1 MPERLRHLGGHLR
14 RHGIAYAALTV
25 AFSFSPLPAIAADL
39 VTTGEIANG
48 AVTQPKLA
56 ADSVAGGKILNETVT
71 GVDIKN
77 GAVGS
82 GDLTDGSV
90 SGLDIRNGS
99 IEDADLAPTAT
110 GAKVIR
116 YDLGSFNFANGD
128 LLRTLPGVWDAAKV
142 ARSSWSVTMNG
153 ESGYV
158 ISLPGHFFDGV
169 RHDFVVNKY
178 GSVLISDSGQAVD
191 RVFTDISVYRTIP
204 TSTVTVPAP

>member
-25 AFSFSPLPAIAADL
+25 AFSFSPLPAMAADL

-56 ADSVAGGKILNETVT
+56 ADSVVSGKILNESVS

-77 GAVGS
+77 GTVGS
-82 GDLTDGSV
+82 ADLLDGSV
-90 SGLDIRNGS
+90 SGVDVRNGS
-99 IEDADLAPTAT
+99 IEAVDLAPTAT
-110 GAKVIR
+110 GAQVIR

-128 LLRTLPGVWDAAKV
+128 LLRRLPGVWDEAKV
-142 ARSSWSVTMNG
+142 ARSSWAVTMNG

-158 ISLPGHFFDGV
+158 VSLPGHFFDGV
-169 RHDFVVNKY
+169 RHDFVVNKF
-178 GSVLISDSGQAVD
+178 GTVLIFDGGQAFD

-204 TSTVTVPAP
+204 TSTVAVPAP

>member
-1 MPERLRHLGGHLR
+1 MSERLRHLGGHLR

-25 AFSFSPLPAIAADL
+25 AFSFSPMPSMAADL

-56 ADSVAGGKILNETVT
+56 ADSVVGGKILNETVT

-90 SGLDIRNGS
+90 AGVDVKNGS
-99 IEDADLAPTAT
+99 IEAVDLSPTAT
-110 GAKVIR
+110 GARVIR
-116 YDLGSFNFANGD
+116 YDLGSFNFASGD
-128 LLRTLPGVWDAAKV
+128 LLRKLPGVWDEATV

-153 ESGYV
+153 DSGYV

-169 RHDFVVNKY
+169 RHDFVVNKL
-178 GSVLISDSGQAVD
+178 GSVLITDSGQAVD